1 MPKPNRSTLKPQQLV
16 ELRTAL
22 ETKRDQLLAQREDR
36 IERVR
41 EPREDLVGDEM
52 DEADSV
58 SHTEGLVHQA
68 GREEQLLLQIDHAL
82 QRMNQGMYG
91 VDESTGEPISLA
103 RLRAVPWATENA
115 GTVEMRER
123 QR

>member
-1 MPKPNRSTLKPQQLV
+1 MARPNHSALKPQQLA

-22 ETKRDQLLAQREDR
+22 ETKRGQLLAQRENR

-41 EPREDLVGDEM
+41 EPRELGGDEM
-52 DEADSV
+52 DEADTV
-58 SHTEGLVHQA
+58 AHTEGLVHEAARQ
-68 GREEQLLLQIDHAL
+68 EQLLLQIDHAL
-82 QRMNQGMYG
+82 QRMSQGTYG

-115 GTVEMRER
+115 GTVELRER